1 VTSSIFHVS
10 PADWAAVRGLDAPE
24 RERLELLA
32 DLCRIDTLYMVRR
45 AGSGHLGSS
54 FSSLDIVSWVYRDA
68 LLTGA
73 PSDAVPTYFS
83 SKGHDVPGLYCLLM
97 ACGIL
102 PPEKLH
108 QLRRLGGLPGH
119 PDVRTPGMVT
129 NSGSLG
135 MGISKAKGLIEAA
148 RLRGERRP
156 IVVMTG
162 DGELQEGQIW
172 ESLGGAVKRGMSELR
187 VVVDH
192 NKIQSDTLVELVSPL
207 GDLEAKFAAFGW
219 ATRRVDG
226 HDLGALAA
234 AFDALAEVDGPAVIV
249 ADTVKGRGVSFM
261 EGMIEGDELYQF
273 HSGAPD
279 LETYSRALG
288 ELRDRVDARLTAYG
302 VGGLQL
308 VEHDFTPPAPPS
320 APQRMVPAYS
330 EALLAAARADDR
342 VVALDGDLALDT
354 GLLPLAAELP
364 DRFLECG
371 IAEQD
376 MVGQAGGLAL
386 GGMLPVVHSF
396 ASFLTPRAAEQIS
409 TNASE
414 GTKVVYVGSLAG
426 ILPGGP
432 GHSHQMI
439 RDLALMSSVPGMV
452 CAEPCLADEVGPVVE
467 LLLSDA
473 VERSAYLRLVSIP
486 VEVPFSLP
494 EGYRARVGHG
504 WTVREGRDL
513 VVLGSG
519 PVVLSQLAS
528 AADRLATEGLDV
540 KVLAMPWINVVDAY
554 WFAEA
559 VDGIPTVVTVENH
572 LLTGGLAA
580 SVRAALDALPGHRF
594 APIGMTDLP
603 ESGQNDEILA
613 HHRLDA
619 ASLAERLRVLA
630 QQSAPASA

>member
-1 VTSSIFHVS
+1 MTASIFHVS
-10 PADWAAVRGLDAPE
+10 PDDWAAVRGLDAPE
-24 RERLELLA
+24 QKRLELLA

-54 FSSLDIVSWVYRDA
+54 FSSLDIVSWVYREA
-68 LLTGA
+68 LLSGA

-83 SKGHDVPGLYCLLM
+83 SKGHDAPGLYCLLI

-102 PPEKLH
+102 PPEMLH

-148 RLRGERRP
+148 RLRGGRRP

-187 VVVDH
+187 IVVDH

-207 GDLEAKFAAFGW
+207 GDLEAKFSAFGW
-219 ATRRVDG
+219 ATQRVDG
-226 HDLGALAA
+226 HDFAALAG
-234 AFDALAEVDGPAVIV
+234 AFDTLADVDGPAVII
-249 ADTVKGRGVSFM
+249 ADTVKGHGVSFM
-261 EGMIEGDELYQF
+261 QGMVEGDELYQF

-279 LETYSRALG
+279 LETYGRALD
-288 ELRDRVDARLTAYG
+288 ELRERVDARLMAHG
-302 VGGLQL
+302 VPGLEL
-308 VEHDFTPPAPPS
+308 VEQPYELPA
-320 APQRMVPAYS
+320 APTSPQKMVPAYS
-330 EALLAAARADDR
+330 EALLTAARADDR

-354 GLLPLAAELP
+354 GLLPFAAELP

-386 GGMLPVVHSF
+386 AGMLPVVHSF
-396 ASFLTPRAAEQIS
+396 ASFLTPRAAEQIQ

-414 GTKVVYVGSLAG
+414 GTKVVYVGALAG

-432 GHSHQMI
+432 GHSHQMV

-452 CAEPCLADEVGPVVE
+452 CAEPCLAAEVQPIVQ
-467 LLLSDA
+467 LLLGD
-473 VERSAYLRLVSIP
+473 ELTGSAYLRLVSIP
-486 VEVPFSLP
+486 VEVPFALP
-494 EGYRARVGHG
+494 QDYQPRVGQG
-504 WTVREGRDL
+504 WTVREGRDV

-519 PVVLSQLAS
+519 PVVLSQLAL
-528 AADRLATEGLDV
+528 AADRLAADGLDV
-540 KVLAMPWINVVDAY
+540 KVVAMPWTNVVERE
-554 WFAEA
+554 WFTQL
-559 VDGIPTVVTVENH
+559 VDGIPAVMTVENH
-572 LLTGGLAA
+572 LLMGGLGA

-594 APIGMTDLP
+594 AAVGMTDFP
-603 ESGQNDEILA
+603 DSGLNDEILA
-613 HHRLDA
+613 HHGLDA
-619 ASLAERLRVLA
+619 GSLAARLQEHHRRSAV
-630 QQSAPASA
+630 APA

>member
-10 PADWAAVRGLDAPE
+10 PGDWAAVRGLDAPE
-24 RERLELLA
+24 QERLELLA

-68 LLTGA
+68 LLSGA

-83 SKGHDVPGLYCLLM
+83 SKGHDAPGLYCLLI

-102 PPEKLH
+102 PSEMLH

-119 PDVRTPGMVT
+119 PDVRTPGMVA

-148 RLRGERRP
+148 RLRGERQP

-207 GDLEAKFAAFGW
+207 GDLEAKFSAFGW
-219 ATRRVDG
+219 ATQRVDG
-226 HDLGALAA
+226 HHLAALAG
-234 AFDALAEVDGPAVIV
+234 AFDALAQVDGPGVVI
-249 ADTVKGRGVSFM
+249 ADTVKGHGVSFM
-261 EGMIEGDELYQF
+261 QGMVEGDELYQF

-279 LETYSRALG
+279 LETYGRALA
-288 ELRDRVDARLTAYG
+288 ELRERVDARLAAHG
-302 VGGLQL
+302 RPGLEL
-308 VEHDFTPPAPPS
+308 VEVPFEPPAAPH

-330 EALLAAARADDR
+330 EALLTAARADDR

-354 GLLPLAAELP
+354 GLLPFAAELP

-386 GGMLPVVHSF
+386 AGMLPVVHSF

-452 CAEPCLADEVGPVVE
+452 CAEPCLASEVQPLVQLLLGDEVTG
-467 LLLSDA
+467 
-473 VERSAYLRLVSIP
+473 SAYLRLVSIP
-486 VEVPFSLP
+486 VEVPFELP
-494 EGYRARVGHG
+494 ADYQPRVGRG

-519 PVVLSQLAS
+519 PVVLSQLAR
-528 AADRLATEGLDV
+528 AADSLAAEGLDV
-540 KVLAMPWINVVDAY
+540 KVVAMPWTNVVEPE
-554 WFAEA
+554 WFAET
-559 VDGIPTVVTVENH
+559 VDGIGAVMTVENH
-572 LLTGGLAA
+572 LLMGGLGA
-580 SVRAALDALPGHRF
+580 SVRAALDALPGRRF
-594 APIGMTDLP
+594 AAVGMTDFP

-613 HHRLDA
+613 HHGLDA
-619 ASLAERLRVLA
+619 DSLAARLRA
-630 QQSAPASA
+630 HADQPGAARA